1 MPRLTV
7 IFRIISVY
15 IFFPVFFFFSAI
27 LLSPVKFKMKHF
39 NSYDGNKQAMFI
51 HVYPQLQ
58 KEGHRES
65 TPTWLLT

>member
-1 MPRLTV
+1 MPTLTV

-39 NSYDGNKQAMFI
+39 NSYDGDKQAMFI
-51 HVYPQLQ
+51 HVSLSSRR
-58 KEGHRES
+58 KAIGS
-65 TPTWLLT
+65 LLPLGF